1 MKVGHIQDIPGE
13 ILSGEGIRGAV
24 KKILLGPPQ
33 GWSDHVMR
41 VFELAPG
48 GYTPRHAHD
57 WFHVN
62 YILAG
67 QGTLYLEGT
76 EYPVTA
82 GSYAFVPAG
91 AEHQFRNAGDTPFV
105 FICIVPEKGDRGYM
119 KP

>member
-1 MKVGHIQDIPGE
+1 MKVGHIHEISGE
-13 ILSGEGIRGAV
+13 ILSGEGVQGVV

-33 GWSDHVMR
+33 GWADHVMR
-41 VFELAPG
+41 VFELAEG

-62 YILAG
+62 YILSG
-67 QGTLYLEGT
+67 QGTLFLEGQQY
-76 EYPVTA
+76 EVTT

-91 AEHQFRNAGDTPFV
+91 AEHQFRNTGKEPFR
-105 FICIVPEKGDRGYM
+105 FICIVPEKGDRSYV